1 MRCCYMNGAGNDF
14 MVIDARG
21 KELDFSKLAV
31 ELCKLTGA
39 DGFMAVDESEIADFK
54 LHFYN
59 ADGSRGE
66 MCGNGARC
74 ICRYAY
80 DMGIVDEEMTVETDA
95 GIVEGRRLSEDQY
108 VVKLNDPSVLD
119 LHRKEDVAY
128 IELGD
133 PGVPHAVKEVPGL
146 SWEMADELK
155 EMARVLR
162 PALGI
167 SRRQLYHH
175 APLAVDATGL
185 GVRILGA
192 VGRPLHRDIIIIIYA
207 VQADAFLEQPYAMR
221 PLHHGDAPACRT
233 LSSIGI
239 QIQLYPLGRRRPQS
253 EVGTIRIHPGAQGS
267 IAVIFALK
275 RFRIKPAF
283 ELRWGHLCFHSH
295 ASNSIPQDTAKRHPD
310 GTRLFHIS

>member
-155 EMARVLR
+155 EMARGLR
-162 PALGI
+162 YDPAFPKGANVN
-167 SRRQLYHH
+167 LYSFIGK
-175 APLAVDATGL
+175 DT
-185 GVRILGA
+185 VRILTFERGVEDYTLA
-192 VGRPLHRDIIIIIYA
+192 CGTGSASTALTLLKKGLLSGDTLTLENRGGTLKVTITDEGIYLEGPTEVVDIH
-207 VQADAFLEQPYAMR
+207 V
-221 PLHHGDAPACRT
+221 
-233 LSSIGI
+233 
-239 QIQLYPLGRRRPQS
+239 
-253 EVGTIRIHPGAQGS
+253 V
-267 IAVIFALK
+267 
-275 RFRIKPAF
+275 
-283 ELRWGHLCFHSH
+283 
-295 ASNSIPQDTAKRHPD
+295 
-310 GTRLFHIS
+310 